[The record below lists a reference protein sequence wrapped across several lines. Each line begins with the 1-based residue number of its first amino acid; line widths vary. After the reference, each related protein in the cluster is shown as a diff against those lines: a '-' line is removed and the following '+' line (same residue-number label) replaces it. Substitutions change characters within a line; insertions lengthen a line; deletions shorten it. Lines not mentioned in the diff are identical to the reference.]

1 MYEEALVVITRA
13 LGVDDTNN
21 AAMLFCIADE
31 SKDRS
36 VEKSFFKNWD
46 DFSSILLF

>member
-1 MYEEALVVITRA
+1 MYEEALVVYTRA

-21 AAMLFCIADE
+21 AVMHFCIAE